1 MDRKLRMGMI
11 GGGNGAI
18 HPEPYTGGSLMDN
31 QIELVCGCF
40 SSRPTS
46 RWLPGGNTFYP
57 TSGSTPRSAR

>member
-11 GGGNGAI
+11 GGGNGAFIGAI
-18 HPEPYTGGSLMDN
+18 HRAAALMDN

-40 SSRPTS
+40 SS
-46 RWLPGGNTFYP
+46 WLPGGNTFYP

>member
-11 GGGNGAI
+11 GGGNGAFIGAI
-18 HPEPYTGGSLMDN
+18 HRAAALMDN

-40 SSRPTS
+40 SS
-46 RWLPGGNTFYP
+46 GNTFYP

>member
-11 GGGNGAI
+11 GGGNGAFIGAI
-18 HPEPYTGGSLMDN
+18 HRAAALMDN
-31 QIELVCGCF
+31 QIEL
-40 SSRPTS
+40 S

>member
-11 GGGNGAI
+11 GGGNGAFIGAI
-18 HPEPYTGGSLMDN
+18 HRAAALMDN

-40 SSRPTS
+40 SSRPD
-46 RWLPGGNTFYP
+46 YP